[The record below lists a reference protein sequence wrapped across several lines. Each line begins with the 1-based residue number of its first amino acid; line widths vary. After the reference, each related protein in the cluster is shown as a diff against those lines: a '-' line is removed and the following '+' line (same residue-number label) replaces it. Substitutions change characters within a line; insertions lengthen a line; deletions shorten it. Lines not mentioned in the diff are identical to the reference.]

1 MMMTNSVD
9 CTKKGKQKKGK
20 QKQPPSKC
28 HQGACLGVHTLAV
41 QKLMDCMLLV
51 SSKKVPQPLKVRHRD
66 GRPSCYQAAVPMESP
81 WCASVLHCKTHTDFK
96 RNISWKDPR
105 AYFVCRTC
113 RAHTLQTEL
122 LLDFVENERIK
133 GISEPHYRYWK
144 RSHILLTKS

>member
-1 MMMTNSVD
+1 MMTNSVD

-66 GRPSCYQAAVPMESP
+66 GRPSCYQAALG
-81 WCASVLHCKTHTDFK
+81 VLQYYTAKHIQ
-96 RNISWKDPR
+96 ISRETYPEKIQG
-105 AYFVCRTC
+105 
-113 RAHTLQTEL
+113 HTLCAGPAEL
-122 LLDFVENERIK
+122 I
-133 GISEPHYRYWK
+133 PYRLNC
-144 RSHILLTKS
+144 S